1 MVERTLRAPLAAA
14 SLACAVRPF
23 FLSFFPSK
31 FKSTFLAYVCGTCIT
46 VPSSELS
53 SRQKCTNELHRR
65 HVAGMLHRL
74 CKLLARLH
82 KPACLAMLA

>member
-23 FLSFFPSK
+23 SFSSK
-31 FKSTFLAYVCGTCIT
+31 FKPTFLAYVCGTCIT